1 MPLLDSRVEDSWDV
15 CSQNA
20 AYMSWGRASV
30 TYKQCI
36 YMSMLL
42 ELLSFDHDSELSSVW
57 PPFQHFSVETEFFV
71 VPWPSRKTTLSPIHR
86 RANHTCT
93 LWVVN
98 NFEKRIKWLVLDVK
112 VGVSA
117 SSATNVGPCSARTS
131 LVSTT
136 TPRPPAAVVHVEN
149 PGDRKLFRSW

>member
-1 MPLLDSRVEDSWDV
+1 MGNSSTVIFSSCFMPLLDSRVEDSWDV

-86 RANHTCT
+86 RDAT
-93 LWVVN
+93 LRPTLRCEGQQKTVN
-98 NFEKRIKWLVLDVK
+98 NRKQGSSSGAPLEGGGNSGTER
-112 VGVSA
+112 VSI
-117 SSATNVGPCSARTS
+117 
-131 LVSTT
+131 
-136 TPRPPAAVVHVEN
+136 
-149 PGDRKLFRSW
+149 